1 MCNPSSRPRV
11 NVLKSRCD
19 FQVNVSKCSQKYGE
33 MGWFMQPDGRP
44 FGVIALHLQAKEA
57 IGTGSAFF
65 T

>member
-1 MCNPSSRPRV
+1 
-11 NVLKSRCD
+11 VLKSRCD